1 MFCVKTKL
9 TNTNV
14 WYIMHG
20 PYVGYECLTNVWICG
35 ISVWI
40 GVFGPGDYDGPP

>member
-14 WYIMHG
+14 WYIMHA
-20 PYVGYECLTNVWICG
+20 PYGGYKVWKVWECLDMGFGKSG
-35 ISVWI
+35 ITKR
-40 GVFGPGDYDGPP
+40 PL